1 MRPLSGIAG
10 SHCRMVIAGLL
21 GLSSRKARDNA
32 LILPTLIGYEESIC
46 PIDHRDVPGRDYR
59 QRFCRLR

>member
-1 MRPLSGIAG
+1 
-10 SHCRMVIAGLL
+10 MVIAGLL